1 MNEFLNKRTQESMQP
16 GRVKMEYKHRYERDT
31 FASLSQTGV
40 NALPAAARNYM
51 QGRHNPRLRTSFNSR
66 PKAGENPLLARIVKI
81 RLADLDILSP
91 FGDFDCRISVN
102 IEVDMLNRP
111 DIDPM
116 LIVEA
121 PEREREPQSERQKDR
136 VSYKHLAYSVD
147 LTQVILQSGE
157 KSHELE
163 VEVDAVKLREH
174 AVRAS
179 ENQPNAYAELVEGLM
194 NNVFLLARV
203 RG

>member
-16 GRVKMEYKHRYERDT
+16 GRVKMEYKHRYELDT
-31 FASLSQTGV
+31 FAVLSQTGMT
-40 NALPAAARNYM
+40 ALPAAAKNYL
-51 QGRHNPRLRTSFNSR
+51 QGRHNPRLRTTFNSR
-66 PKAGENPLLARIVKI
+66 PKPNEPPLLAKIVKI

-91 FGDFDCRISVN
+91 NADFDCRISIN
-102 IEVDMLNRP
+102 IEVDLLNRP
-111 DIDPM
+111 DIDAT
-116 LIVEA
+116 LIVEP

-147 LTQVILQSGE
+147 LTQVILASGE

-163 VEVDAVKLREH
+163 IEVDAVKLREH
-174 AVRAS
+174 AVRAA
-179 ENQPNAYAELVEGLM
+179 EGQPNAYAELVEGLM
-194 NNVFLLARV
+194 NNVLLLAKV